1 MRCAI
6 YARVSTT
13 DQNCAMQLSELRAY
27 VKARGWKLAGEYVD
41 TGWSGAKASRPQFDR
56 IMQAARLRK
65 VDCVLC
71 WKLDRWGR
79 SLSNLLASLK
89 ELKGL
94 GVRWIA
100 ITQGLDTDRDNPVGE
115 LLMHILAS
123 VAEFERSMIQERVKS
138 GMKAAKHRGAKF
150 GRPKVVFDR
159 RKAIAMR
166 NAGVTIRAVALRF
179 GVGVGTI
186 ARLVSG

>member
-123 VAEFERSMIQERVKS
+123 VAEFERSMIQERV
-138 GMKAAKHRGAKF
+138 
-150 GRPKVVFDR
+150 
-159 RKAIAMR
+159 
-166 NAGVTIRAVALRF
+166 
-179 GVGVGTI
+179 
-186 ARLVSG
+186 